1 MKKEGEDFMLICN
14 CGRCGKL
21 VMSET
26 SSICPNCIEAEEK
39 EFNIIKEFLLDN
51 PFATIFQVSVS
62 LNISFKSI
70 KRYLREN
77 KLEIIERNNQ
87 KNEFLSC
94 LKCGTPIQC
103 GCYCTKCATS
113 VQNNYKSEDI
123 HSQHNYHSATSR
135 RSTLIGSSRA
145 V

>member
-1 MKKEGEDFMLICN
+1 MFICN

-21 VMSET
+21 VKSET
-26 SSICPNCIEAEEK
+26 TSICPDCIEAEEK
-39 EFNIIKEFLLDN
+39 EFNRIKEYLMEN
-51 PFATIFQVSVS
+51 PFATIFQVSIS

-87 KNEFLSC
+87 KNKFLSC
-94 LKCGTPIQC
+94 LKCQEPIQS

-113 VQNNYKSEDI
+113 LQNNSTSDDT
-123 HSQHNYHSATSR
+123 HSQQNYHSSASK
-135 RSTLIGSSRA
+135 RSALIFSSRA
-145 V
+145 I